1 MSWKP
6 KKLHIYE
13 LQIGQV
19 GASWG
24 NLGRVGAC
32 WGKLGQVGQVGAS
45 WDNEKG
51 GKQKR
56 NKN

>member
-24 NLGRVGAC
+24 
-32 WGKLGQVGQVGAS
+32 KLGQVGAS
-45 WDNEKG
+45 WDKLGTKEITEF
-51 GKQKR
+51 
-56 NKN
+56 